1 MEIIEP
7 DKNAKPEV
15 IENKYFNEENFEESE
30 PELYKKYALESP
42 PSRVF
47 QVIKYRDY
55 IWTDRIVIGGKVWVS
70 KRYSCKSETLCM

>member
-1 MEIIEP
+1 MLLIILHCDGIDGIRTYVRQLEIIEP

-55 IWTDRIVIGGKVWVS
+55 I
-70 KRYSCKSETLCM
+70 